1 MTTDIVTLCHSATI
15 VNNQISMLAAFDTIW
30 APVLPAHHPPFSAVV
45 RACFSSEEVGN
56 HHLILRIVDPD
67 GRTLGEMSLQM
78 NLTPDSF
85 DPKFILSIA
94 FPITGME
101 LRSYGEHAID
111 LILNEEEPIR
121 TLFYVKKPKLQ
132 ASLPPPFPPP
142 EPGTDFQA

>member
-30 APVLPAHHPPFSAVV
+30 TPVIPAQHPPFTAVV
-45 RACFSSEEVGN
+45 RACFSSEEAGS

-67 GRTLGEMSLQM
+67 GRTLGEMSLQL
-78 NLTPDSF
+78 NLPRESF

-94 FPITGME
+94 FPISGME

-111 LILNEEEPIR
+111 LILNDEEPIR
-121 TLFYVKKPKLQ
+121 TLFYVKKPRLQ
-132 ASLPPPFPPP
+132 PPPATP
-142 EPGTDFQA
+142 EIEPEFES